1 MHAHMQARY
10 FTGLKHVT
18 LDVLHMGFLRV
29 TRVTSFLERVAW
41 SHTWRFLKKA
51 PLRGYDSSDYLGWLS
66 GNSG

>member
-1 MHAHMQARY
+1 MAIAQAS
-10 FTGLKHVT
+10 VT
-18 LDVLHMGFLRV
+18 LDLLHMGILRV

-41 SHTWRFLKKA
+41 FIPGGFLKKA